1 MGEKRRGS
9 ANGLPLP
16 LLFLSES
23 TLQKES
29 RKDADMN
36 YFQLLRAHQG
46 YLERIALAMLG
57 NRHDAED
64 ALQEAALSGY
74 QHFDQLRGGEHA
86 FGAWMRRILIRQCRR
101 VLDSRRRTFPV
112 DDLVAYIPDTVP
124 GPDAASTA
132 TWELVARLSDHLRP
146 VIVMRYM
153 LDMSQQEIA
162 EELGIPLGTVK
173 SRLGKALEILRKMEE
188 EQRREAR

>member
-1 MGEKRRGS
+1 MEPS
-9 ANGLPLP
+9 
-16 LLFLSES
+16 LLFLCERSLRE
-23 TLQKES
+23 EVG
-29 RKDADMN
+29 MN

-57 NRHDAED
+57 NRPDAED
-64 ALQEAALSGY
+64 ALQEAALAGF

-101 VLDSRRRTFPV
+101 VLESRRRTFPV

-124 GPDAASTA
+124 GPDVEATA
-132 TWELVARLSDHLRP
+132 TWEMVARLSDHLRP
-146 VIVMRYM
+146 VIVLRYL

-162 EELGIPLGTVK
+162 EELSIPVGTVK
-173 SRLGKALEILRKMEE
+173 SRLGKALELLRKMEE
-188 EQRREAR
+188 ERRREAL